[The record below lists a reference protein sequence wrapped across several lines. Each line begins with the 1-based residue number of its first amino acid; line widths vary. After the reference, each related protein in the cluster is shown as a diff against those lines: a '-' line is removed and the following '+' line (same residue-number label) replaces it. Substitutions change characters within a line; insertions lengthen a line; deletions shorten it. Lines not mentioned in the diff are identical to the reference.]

1 MPSLKVKKLNY
12 TIHSSSSYSNGFVAQ
27 NIMENRP
34 KEQSSR
40 WSSGMLGR
48 GYEKGNELRGEER
61 KTGKGG
67 SERKAHDGHQVCWG
81 GVRKREM
88 GKREGKE

>member
-1 MPSLKVKKLNY
+1 MKVKKLNY
-12 TIHSSSSYSNGFVAQ
+12 TIHSCSSYSNGFVAQ

-61 KTGKGG
+61 KIEKGR
-67 SERKAHDGHQVCWG
+67 SERKAHDSHHVCWG
-81 GVRKREM
+81 GVREM
-88 GKREGKE
+88 WKGR